1 MTMGHYRLVDGRV
14 LEGVMVQTLLLSTLG
29 KDRLNWG
36 TYASMPHTTAS
47 WVQTKAEVALASH
60 WICEWHIYEGHSIGT
75 TFFKV
80 LVPSWPPGLQN
91 STLPEISP
99 SVFIKLPTSS
109 PFLLVN
115 TPHWEGAASPIKT
128 FHFQVS
134 LSSILQMTHP
144 LALMLLKSAR
154 FCNHF

>member
-1 MTMGHYRLVDGRV
+1 MNITRILILTRHDNG
-14 LEGVMVQTLLLSTLG
+14 TL
-29 KDRLNWG
+29 
-36 TYASMPHTTAS
+36 PAS
-47 WVQTKAEVALASH
+47 WWTGFGRSYGANTVVVNPLLRESRPGQKWPWRHTESVNGTFTKVTQLAL
-60 WICEWHIYEGHSIGT
+60 
-75 TFFKV
+75 
-80 LVPSWPPGLQN
+80 PSSKFLFPVNHRGYQN

-99 SVFIKLPTSS
+99 WVSIKFPNSS